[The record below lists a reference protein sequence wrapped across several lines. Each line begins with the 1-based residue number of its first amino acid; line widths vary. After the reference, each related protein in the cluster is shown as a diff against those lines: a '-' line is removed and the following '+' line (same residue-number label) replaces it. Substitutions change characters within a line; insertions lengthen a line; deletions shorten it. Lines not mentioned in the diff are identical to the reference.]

1 MVWVARVL
9 KDRLVRHEGYAK
21 AKYIYLLQQKN
32 DGFFCQNPVFPLLN
46 AGIHYSAGSKAA

>member
-1 MVWVARVL
+1 MVWVARDL

-46 AGIHYSAGSKAA
+46 TGIHYSAGSKAA